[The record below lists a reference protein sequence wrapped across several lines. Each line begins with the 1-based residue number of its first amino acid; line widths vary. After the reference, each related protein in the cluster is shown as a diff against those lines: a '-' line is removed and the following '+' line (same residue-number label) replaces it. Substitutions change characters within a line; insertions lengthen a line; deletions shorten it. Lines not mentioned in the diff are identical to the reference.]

1 MIQYSLSCGHD
12 FSLPLLSLFSP
23 PSLSLS
29 PLSLLSLSLLSL
41 FSPSSLPLLSLF
53 TLSQP
58 PILRKKHQATSVLS
72 QDTRGMCTQCKLA
85 YCPINMLAI
94 SVHQGLGR
102 ENFRKTL
109 KFTKKFFILRKFSTI
124 RYITFSITHVML
136 NQSILGLVL
145 GLGVRLIC
153 VILTPFPVHYQILS
167 HSHQTSWLATVF
179 LLLSHCADPLVVH
192 HQLGGVG
199 LPAPWLCHSHSG
211 G

>member
-12 FSLPLLSLFSP
+12 FSLPLLSLF
-23 PSLSLS
+23 
-29 PLSLLSLSLLSL
+29 SLSLLSL

-109 KFTKKFFILRKFSTI
+109 KFTKKNFPPRKFSTI

-153 VILTPFPVHYQILS
+153 VILTPFPVHYQIYL
-167 HSHQTSWLATVF
+167 TATRLAG
-179 LLLSHCADPLVVH
+179 LLLCFSCYLTVQIHWLSIINSVVLVCLLLGFVILILVGSFCARFHV
-192 HQLGGVG
+192 
-199 LPAPWLCHSHSG
+199 LCQ
-211 G
+211 